1 MAAVTVKSTP
11 RDAQVMSAILKDMGV
26 LEYEPK
32 LVNQMLEFTFRYIT
46 DILDDAKVYASH
58 ANKKNIDADDV
69 KLAVQS
75 RTDHSFTN
83 PPPRDLLLDICRQ
96 KNSQPLSAIKP
107 YSSPRL
113 PPDRYCLTAPNY
125 RLKTAKKP
133 RIQFGLQ
140 PPQRISLAAP
150 GKTMVKSVGA
160 ASNTGLSMMSKPG
173 VVTPGQSVTIISK
186 PVTATPK
193 PTIRINACPAGIG
206 ASGLAHMVSQT
217 AGSTSVLSASS
228 LPSTLISASTPAMST
243 PASMPLE
250 SSTTSINPLKRKA
263 EDDDYD
269 V

>member
-150 GKTMVKSVGA
+150 GKTMASVTVKSVGA

-193 PTIRINACPAGIG
+193 PTIRINACPA
-206 ASGLAHMVSQT
+206 
-217 AGSTSVLSASS
+217 
-228 LPSTLISASTPAMST
+228 MST